1 MQQMLVK
8 DFHKLIKVLNTTVT
22 NIVKNKTDL
31 PAGLIND
38 LLKLEAVELLNYSEV
53 SAYAQ
58 GIISS
63 ADAKN
68 PSAQLVSSLASILGK
83 VTTDSQFAKENNTII
98 EETDQLIKY
107 ISEHSLK
114 ISSSLRSSLRSNF
127 QNPTNEHEQGF
138 LEKINFKFTSAGFNI
153 AEIAEGLMM
162 AYFAYKGAIPFGK
175 AGIAVFGAK
184 ALFKAFEPLEYVK
197 NDGFF
202 SYGNNISPYEEQDQH
217 CINDDQHCYL
227 TPEAKGQ
234 DEL

>member
-1 MQQMLVK
+1 MRQMPVK

-22 NIVKNKTDL
+22 NIVKCKTDL

-38 LLKLEAVELLNYSEV
+38 LLKLEAEELLNYSEV

-68 PSAQLVSSLASILGK
+68 PSAQLVNSLASILGK

-114 ISSSLRSSLRSNF
+114 ISSNLRNNF
-127 QNPTNEHEQGF
+127 QNSPNEHDRGF
-138 LEKINFKFTSAGFNI
+138 LEKINFKFTTAGFNI
-153 AEIAEGLMM
+153 VEVAEDLMM

-175 AGIAVFGAK
+175 VGIAVFGAK

-202 SYGNNISPYEEQDQH
+202 SYDNNILPYEEQDQH
-217 CINDDQHCYL
+217 CINDDPYCYL
-227 TPEAKGQ
+227 TSEAKGQ

>member
-1 MQQMLVK
+1 MQQTLTK

-22 NIVKNKTDL
+22 NIVKSKTDL

-63 ADAKN
+63 ADVKN

-83 VTTDSQFAKENNTII
+83 VTTDNTFIKENNTVI

-107 ISEHSLK
+107 ISEHALK
-114 ISSSLRSSLRSNF
+114 ISTSLKSNVL
-127 QNPTNEHEQGF
+127 NLHGHHEQGF
-138 LEKINFKFTSAGFNI
+138 LEKINFKLATAVFHI
-153 AEIAEGLMM
+153 AEVGEGLMM
-162 AYFAYKGAIPFGK
+162 AYFAYKGIIPFGK
-175 AGIAVFGAK
+175 AGVAVFGAK
-184 ALFKAFEPLEYVK
+184 AFFKAFEPLEYIK
-197 NDGFF
+197 SSSLF
-202 SYGNNISPYEEQDQH
+202 SYDNNLPYENQDQH
-217 CINDDQHCYL
+217 CVNDDQHCYL